1 MTAKGGPKTK
11 EGKEISAQNS
21 LKHGLTAKGFINE
34 LENANHNSLV
44 QKLNDEYAPKG
55 TIESILIEDLAMIRV
70 QLARFKDVEAALF
83 LNSQGQAE
91 FASSLVDSL
100 QLSDERTRQDLINAI
115 NTEKS
120 FIDAKHQR
128 VAKWLSTL
136 DESNINE
143 AELSEEIKTLIK
155 NELRTDCIERD
166 IRPLELIEHLEKM
179 NTDPNAPLC
188 IIRLMGVTPNAIKLE
203 KAERDTQLK
212 QINELQMR
220 DYVTAKKVE
229 SSQNIT
235 KQKLLDRALAQK
247 RALVDAAL
255 PAPGEIDRLY
265 RYRTTLEK
273 QFSNK
278 LSQLIQLQEMRERK
292 ERQKGGGS

>member
-91 FASSLVDSL
+91 LASSLVESL
-100 QLSDERTRQDLINAI
+100 QISDDKVRQDLINAI
-115 NTEKS
+115 NTEES

-128 VAKWLSTL
+128 VAKLLSTL
-136 DESNINE
+136 DASNMDE
-143 AELSEEIKTLIK
+143 AELSDEIKTLIK
-155 NELRTDCIERD
+155 KELKTDCIERD
-166 IRPLELIEHLEKM
+166 IRPLELIDHLEQL
-179 NTDPNAPLC
+179 NTDSNAPLC
-188 IIRLMGVTPNAIKLE
+188 IVRLMGVTPNAIKLE
-203 KAERDTQLK
+203 KVERDTQLE
-212 QINELQMR
+212 QITELHMR
-220 DYVTAKKVE
+220 DYIKAKKVE
-229 SSQNIT
+229 NAQNL
-235 KQKLLDRALAQK
+235 KMQKLLDRALAQK
-247 RALVDAAL
+247 ESLVNAAL
-255 PAPGEIDRLY
+255 PAPGELDRLY

-273 QFSNK
+273 QFSSK

-292 ERQKGGGS
+292 ERQQSRN